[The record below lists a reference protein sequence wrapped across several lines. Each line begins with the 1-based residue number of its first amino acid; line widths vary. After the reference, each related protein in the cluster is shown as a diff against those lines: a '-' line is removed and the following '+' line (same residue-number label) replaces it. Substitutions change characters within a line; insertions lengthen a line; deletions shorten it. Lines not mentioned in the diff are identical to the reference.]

1 MLEGLV
7 KLGSVEIQTS
17 ASHAG
22 HHVVSW
28 GSDSFSLEGFI
39 FIPIWE
45 MGEALWDEK
54 TLSYVVKQR
63 TYFQYLP
70 FFK

>member
-22 HHVVSW
+22 HQVVPW
-28 GSDSFSLEGFI
+28 GADSFSLEGFI
-39 FIPIWE
+39 FIP
-45 MGEALWDEK
+45 M
-54 TLSYVVKQR
+54 
-63 TYFQYLP
+63 
-70 FFK
+70 